1 VGLFVENIERMVLF
15 YRDILGFETDWD
27 GGPFASFKVNDGGLF
42 MFDRKEFA
50 EAMNQAYD
58 PPKGFH
64 QTMEIALDVPKKSD
78 VDKEYARLMALGVHA
93 AQEPTDATIE
103 PY

>member
-1 VGLFVENIERMVLF
+1 
-15 YRDILGFETDWD
+15 
-27 GGPFASFKVNDGGLF
+27 
-42 MFDRKEFA
+42 
-50 EAMNQAYD
+50 
-58 PPKGFH
+58 
-64 QTMEIALDVPKKSD
+64 MEIALDVPKKSD